1 MYTLTLILIIG
12 LITLIIYKPSR
23 FYLLSFIFPWL
34 YNHPRI
40 SKLLGIRY
48 EDDQT
53 WESNRKETQV
63 YMPGFFIWV
72 FTKFSG
78 MDLILSDD
86 IRKKTMRLQQQES
99 DKFDMNQYF
108 HEIDGKTITL
118 EQFENYLAAW
128 ILRESNRVF
137 NIIDKTQEDV
147 LHEHVLIIKTII
159 NSVIGNIYY
168 GLYVIATNIISVIK
182 MSKIIR
188 SVPEEKRLFLFVP
201 QLALVGNFAKTIAKT
216 RGNFNGVKP
225 HDFLDLTSKFSV
237 FINNGQLVFI
247 KRNPDK
253 SDNANNRAFGPKG
266 VQCPGA
272 ISVIKFF
279 KIIIEFLQS
288 FDITVSG
295 EPAKYSDER
304 FIFITNKDKILVTFN
319 HK

>member
-1 MYTLTLILIIG
+1 MYLLTLLIIFVS
-12 LITLIIYKPSR
+12 LILYKPSR

-34 YNHPRI
+34 YRHPKI

-48 EDDQT
+48 EDDLT

-78 MDLILSDD
+78 MNLILTDET
-86 IRKKTMRLQQQES
+86 RKLTMKLQQQEA
-99 DKFDMNQYF
+99 DKFDMEQYF
-108 HEIDGKTITL
+108 HEINGKTITL
-118 EQFENYLAAW
+118 EQFENYLAGW
-128 ILRESNRVF
+128 ILKESNRVF
-137 NIIDKTQEDV
+137 NIIDEEKEAI
-147 LHEHVLIIKTII
+147 LHKHVLIIKTLI
-159 NSVIGNIYY
+159 NSVIGNVYH
-168 GLYVIATNIISVIK
+168 GLFIIIMNIRSVIN

-201 QLALVGNFAKTIAKT
+201 QLTLIGNFVNTIAKT
-216 RGNFNGVKP
+216 KGDFNDIEP
-225 HDFLDLTSKFSV
+225 HTFLEPTTKFSV
-237 FINNGQLVFI
+237 FMNDGQLVFV
-247 KRNPDK
+247 KRNPDT
-253 SDNANNRAFGPKG
+253 SNNTNNRSFGPKG

-279 KIIIEFLQS
+279 KIIIKFLQG